1 MASNLTGL
9 SVWEFLKLKVGALL
23 TLNSGG
29 AKEVVY
35 TTEDATGATA
45 ISIDGEVVQRRSA
58 TGHKIMSES
67 TLGADKVTNGD
78 CETFTAGRVTGWGE
92 YDPGGVMTLEEETV
106 DVYADSKSQ
115 KITRATGA
123 AYAALTSNNMA
134 MTKGK
139 WYVATF
145 ALKALSGSLRCWI
158 NTSDSAVT
166 LHTFG
171 SLAPPEWTL
180 YSTAFYC
187 TKTATNYVFRFDT
200 NLTAATAII
209 DAISVKEITQG
220 DLDIAD
226 DLGVGGSIIAAE
238 AISTEATIAAR
249 GAITSGVE
257 GAVRGQLKAARG
269 AGTTAPG
276 VHIYEA
282 RDGTDYYEWRTTAGR
297 KRVSTALPTA
307 DTDGSDA
314 IDIEEDLDVGGNATV
329 AGTLAVTGNISTD
342 GNIAAGGN
350 LSGVDATL
358 SGNASIGGNATV
370 TGNVITSGD
379 VTAATGD
386 VSAVGASFTGTLT
399 TGGAAT
405 IGGNVV
411 SDGDVAAQGG
421 GIVAGS
427 YGLEQG
433 VFTANPG
440 SGGNKP
446 GVYLYYT
453 QAGQPVY
460 TFAGL
465 GGFLRRHST
474 LPASLTD
481 GQQVGSQIIEGVFQ
495 VGEENTTAGIS
506 TVHGNGDGVGGVRVY
521 VSPNGTKY
529 YFWVTDAGVL
539 RRHTA
544 MPTNW
549 NADGAVVGP
558 GF

>member
-9 SVWEFLKLKVGALL
+9 SVWEFLKLKAGALL

-35 TTEDATGATA
+35 TTDDATGATA

-58 TGHKIMSES
+58 TGHKFLCES
-67 TLGADKVTNGD
+67 TLGTEKVTNGN
-78 CETFTAGRVTGWGE
+78 CETFTSGLVTGWNKFGT
-92 YDPGGVMTLEEETV
+92 GTLVASEETG
-106 DVYADSKSQ
+106 DVYAGSKSQ
-115 KITRATGA
+115 KLEKPSGPWGA
-123 AYAALTSNNMA
+123 IQTNYMSVTAYKTY
-134 MTKGK
+134 
-139 WYVATF
+139 YVSF
-145 ALKALSGSLRCWI
+145 ALKVTAGVLDVRFRRG
-158 NTSDSAVT
+158 DSAVT
-166 LHTFG
+166 FHDFG
-171 SLAPPEWTL
+171 SLAPAEWTKYEAIVQL
-180 YSTAFYC
+180 TSTDSSAVVAFSSSEG
-187 TKTATNYVFRFDT
+187 TATTSLIDSVTVREV
-200 NLTAATAII
+200 TAG
-209 DAISVKEITQG
+209 SVALG
-220 DLDIAD
+220 D
-226 DLGVGGSIIAAE
+226 DLTVGGVIRAAE
-238 AISTEATIAAR
+238 SIATESSVTGKAGVTAGASGAT
-249 GAITSGVE
+249 
-257 GAVRGQLKAARG
+257 RGQVRATRG
-269 AGTTAPG
+269 AGTTTPG
-276 VHIYEA
+276 VIIYEA
-282 RDGTDYYEWRTTAGR
+282 RDGTAFYEWRTVDGR
-297 KRVSTALPTA
+297 KRISTALPTA
-307 DTDGSDA
+307 DTDGSDS
-314 IDIEEDLDVGGNATV
+314 IDIEGSLTTGGAATI
-329 AGTLAVTGNISTD
+329 GGAVDAVGNITTD
-342 GNIAAGGN
+342 GNVAAGGN

-358 SGNASIGGNATV
+358 SGNASVGGNATV

-386 VSAVGASFTGTLT
+386 MSAVGASFTGALYV
-399 TGGAAT
+399 GGAAT

-411 SDGDVAAQGG
+411 SDGNVSGQGG
-421 GIVAGS
+421 SVVAGS

-446 GVYLYYT
+446 GVCLYYT

-465 GGFLRRHST
+465 GGFLRRHSAP
-474 LPASLTD
+474 PASLTD

-495 VGEENTTAGIS
+495 VGEEDTTAGIS

-549 NADGAVVGP
+549 DSDGVAV
-558 GF
+558 